1 MGSKNDPDNFMR
13 LLAIIGAVLVVIVAI
28 LCFMGGLNLV
38 RIAFGIIW
46 LLIGI
51 VILMSCFKPNNP
63 VPYNEAFILIMGI
76 VVLVL
81 TFVISCMWIISLIAG
96 IIIIVGGFIGMLT

>member
-1 MGSKNDPDNFMR
+1 MGSKSDSDNFMR
-13 LLAIIGAVLVVIVAI
+13 LLAIIGAILVVIVAI
-28 LCFMGGLNLV
+28 LCFIGFTSIINIAKGLV
-38 RIAFGIIW
+38 WI
-46 LLIGI
+46 LIGI

-81 TFVISCMWIISLIAG
+81 SFVFTCNFIIALIAG

>member
-1 MGSKNDPDNFMR
+1 MGSKSDSDNFMR
-13 LLAIIGAVLVVIVAI
+13 LLAIIGAILVVIVAI
-28 LCFMGGLNLV
+28 LCFIGFTSIINIAKGLV
-38 RIAFGIIW
+38 WI
-46 LLIGI
+46 LIGI

-81 TFVISCMWIISLIAG
+81 SFVFTCHFIIALIAG